1 MNSINGHKIRQR
13 EVPNDVW
20 ITPEPL
26 AKKQIDMV
34 SASLESMVA
43 DKQDD
48 SKTLPFLD
56 EMVWYDP
63 FRNSGNYFHQF
74 PKGDHEWSEILDGRD
89 FFEFN
94 KHVDVICS
102 NPPYS
107 CLNKILAKLV
117 EIKPLI
123 ISLLL
128 GLHNITPKRLEFL
141 NKNGYYLE
149 KLHLCRVSGW
159 YGMSVITQ
167 FKLGAGENIMSY
179 DRVPWK

>member
-13 EVPNDVW
+13 ETPNGVW
-20 ITPEPL
+20 ITPSPL
-26 AKKQIDMV
+26 ALKQIDMV
-34 SASLESMVA
+34 SASLSSMVA
-43 DKQDD
+43 NKQDNM
-48 SKTLPFLD
+48 K
-56 EMVWYDP
+56 MVWYDP
-63 FRNSGNYFHQF
+63 FRNSGNYFFQF
-74 PKGDHEWSEILDGRD
+74 PEGGDHEWSEILDGKD
-89 FFEFN
+89 FFDFDVDKN
-94 KHVDVICS
+94 IDVICS

-107 CLNKILAKLV
+107 CLNKILTKLV

-159 YGMSVITQ
+159 YGMSVIIQ
-167 FKLGAGENIMSY
+167 LKLGAGENIMSY

>member
-1 MNSINGHKIRQR
+1 MNSINGHQIRQR
-13 EVPNDVW
+13 ETPNDVW
-20 ITPEPL
+20 ITPKPL
-26 AKKQIDMV
+26 AKRQIDMV
-34 SASLESMVA
+34 SASLSSMVA
-43 DKQDD
+43 NKQDNM
-48 SKTLPFLD
+48 K
-56 EMVWYDP
+56 MVWYDP
-63 FRNSGNYFHQF
+63 FRNSGNYFFQF
-74 PKGDHEWSEILDGRD
+74 PKGDHHEWSEILDGKD
-89 FFEFN
+89 FFDFD

-128 GLHNITPKRLEFL
+128 GLHNITPKRIEFL

-159 YGMSVITQ
+159 YGMSVIIQ
-167 FKLGAGENIMSY
+167 LKLGAGDNIMSY

>member
-1 MNSINGHKIRQR
+1 MNSTTGHKIRQR
-13 EVPNDVW
+13 ELPNDVW
-20 ITPEPL
+20 ITPLPL

-34 SASLESMVA
+34 SASLLSMVA
-43 DKQDD
+43 DKQD
-48 SKTLPFLD
+48 KQD

-74 PKGDHEWSEILDGRD
+74 PKGGHHEWSEILDGKD
-89 FFEFN
+89 FFDFD

-128 GLHNITPKRLEFL
+128 GLHNMTPKRIELL

-159 YGMSVITQ
+159 YGMSLITQ
-167 FKLGAGENIMSY
+167 WKLGGCKNSMSY
-179 DRVPWK
+179 DRLPWK

>member
-1 MNSINGHKIRQR
+1 
-13 EVPNDVW
+13 
-20 ITPEPL
+20 
-26 AKKQIDMV
+26 MV
-34 SASLESMVA
+34 SASLVSMVA
-43 DKQDD
+43 NKHDNM
-48 SKTLPFLD
+48 KTLQ

-63 FRNSGNYFHQF
+63 FRNSGNYFFQF
-74 PKGDHEWSEILDGRD
+74 HEGGHHEWSEILDGKD
-89 FFEFN
+89 FFEFT
-94 KHVDVICS
+94 KPVDIICS

-128 GLHNITPKRLEFL
+128 GLHNITSKRLEFL

-149 KLHLCRVSGW
+149 KIHLCRVSGW

>member
-1 MNSINGHKIRQR
+1 MNSTIGHKIRQR
-13 EVPNDVW
+13 ETPNDVW
-20 ITPEPL
+20 ITPKLL

-34 SASLESMVA
+34 SASLLSMVA
-43 DKQDD
+43 DKQENT
-48 SKTLPFLD
+48 KTLP

-63 FRNSGNYFHQF
+63 FRNSGNYFFQF
-74 PKGDHEWSEILDGRD
+74 PKGDHEWSEILDGKD
-89 FFEFN
+89 FFDFD

-107 CLNKILAKLV
+107 CLNKILTKLV

-128 GLHNITPKRLEFL
+128 GLHNITPKRIEFL

-167 FKLGAGENIMSY
+167 FKLGAGENSMSY
-179 DRVPWK
+179 DRAPWK

>member
-1 MNSINGHKIRQR
+1 MNSINCHKIRQR

-20 ITPEPL
+20 ITPLPL

-43 DKQDD
+43 DKQDN
-48 SKTLPFLD
+48 SKTLP
-56 EMVWYDP
+56 EIVWYDP

-74 PKGDHEWSEILDGRD
+74 PKGDHEWSEILDGKD
-89 FFEFN
+89 FFDFD
-94 KHVDVICS
+94 KPVDVICS

-128 GLHNITPKRLEFL
+128 GLHNITPKRLELL

-149 KLHLCRVSGW
+149 KLHLCRISGW
-159 YGMSVITQ
+159 YGMSVIIQ